1 MREHPLLFKGAMV
14 QALLAGRKTQTRRVV
29 TWHNSTLDGT
39 RVGHRGQR
47 RALWDSLDWGR
58 AVVDPG
64 GSIFGACP
72 YFKVPSRLEP
82 EDETWHRVC
91 SIHQPGDLIY
101 VKETWADNIPGCPG
115 GISYRADHTD
125 PAGDGPA
132 HPIKWRPAIHM
143 PRQRSRISLEVARA
157 AAQWLW
163 DISEEDAIAEGVE
176 RLPSGLYRNYL
187 ADMHFEFARTSF
199 ASLWDAVNGP
209 RGLGWEANRPVWA
222 IAFQLS
228 AAGHHHGA

>member
-29 TWHNSTLDGT
+29 TWHNSTLDGAG
-39 RVGHRGQR
+39 VGYRGRR

-64 GSIFGACP
+64 GSIFGAGP
-72 YFKVPSRLEP
+72 YFKVPSLLEP
-82 EDETWHRVC
+82 GDETWHRVC
-91 SIHQPGDLIY
+91 SIHQPGDFIW
-101 VKETWADNIPGCPG
+101 VKETWAPRADNPALTH
-115 GISYRADHTD
+115 YRAS
-125 PAGDGPA
+125 PPSAPPG
-132 HPIKWRPAIHM
+132 KWRPAIHR
-143 PRQRSRISLEVARA
+143 PRQRSRISLEIARA

-163 DISEEDAIAEGVE
+163 DISEEDALAEGVE

-222 IAFQLS
+222 IAFQMPP
-228 AAGHHHGA
+228 GDHHHGA